1 LRPGELMPVD
11 KNVRALERRSARI
24 KSVANFKIAF
34 QLEIEL
40 LGKIAGE
47 IDSCAAQ
54 TKPIFQGG
62 LAKTAFER
70 GDIAI
75 FEIHLN
81 ESAEHQFQFWST
93 LLHVNRRFL
102 FFDDGFLDVR
112 SEERRVG

>member
-1 LRPGELMPVD
+1 MPVD

-40 LGKIAGE
+40 LGKIAGQ

-54 TKPIFQGG
+54 TKPIFQGR
-62 LAKTAFER
+62 LTKASLER

-75 FEIHLN
+75 FESRQPADFN
-81 ESAEHQFQFWST
+81 GVTYAVADGAAQV
-93 LLHVNRRFL
+93 LLTVFAFL
-102 FFDDGFLDVR
+102 
-112 SEERRVG
+112 SC